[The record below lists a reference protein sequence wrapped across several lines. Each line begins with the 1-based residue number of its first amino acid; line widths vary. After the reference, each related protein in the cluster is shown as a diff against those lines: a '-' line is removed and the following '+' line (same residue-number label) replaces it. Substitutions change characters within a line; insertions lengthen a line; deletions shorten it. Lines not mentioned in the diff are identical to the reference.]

1 MMFGKKF
8 NLYINANKHY
18 PLPIISIAICD
29 DSYAG
34 SIYEGN
40 YAGVLIIRV
49 AILGVEA
56 GVQYIG

>member
-1 MMFGKKF
+1 MRRMHKIITIFGKDI
-8 NLYINANKHY
+8 NLYLYANKL

-29 DSYAG
+29 DSFVG
-34 SIYEGN
+34 
-40 YAGVLIIRV
+40 LMIISV